1 MNSFSNAM
9 PAIGRRLVF
18 LATVVALLLRAPAST
33 AQIPRIEEPVTTAF
47 GTYVP
52 PQVEV
57 APDAAWYVVEPGMGN
72 VINKDHFNLSPEGM
86 ALLEQQAF
94 FVSLGRDPLYSAQLA
109 EGTAYQNFA
118 DVYTEAEEFGVPS
131 FVTTDTMLHVFHRL
145 FDHTLKTTEEEFL
158 AAEVAELAQNL
169 LAGLISIYDSAAADD
184 VNDVGGT
191 AGAGVDSEDE
201 AGDFF
206 AS

>member
-72 VINKDHFNLSPEGM
+72 VINMVLGKGIHTVHDIKKSPGNYPHLTTAIEENDTVLLHKIRVANL
-86 ALLEQQAF
+86 
-94 FVSLGRDPLYSAQLA
+94 RKLYPYIPAKLNAILMRFSADA
-109 EGTAYQNFA
+109 TNF
-118 DVYTEAEEFGVPS
+118 YT
-131 FVTTDTMLHVFHRL
+131 DI
-145 FDHTLKTTEEEFL
+145 DN
-158 AAEVAELAQNL
+158 Q
-169 LAGLISIYDSAAADD
+169 
-184 VNDVGGT
+184 VNDLK
-191 AGAGVDSEDE
+191 AIFS
-201 AGDFF
+201 
-206 AS
+206 